1 MRSNKR
7 VPSYAVISFALASL
21 AATAGCAA
29 SISRGQGG
37 TRPAPPTQ
45 VAGSPA
51 DAKAVNDAAYEL
63 IHQGDYDAALEMC
76 RKAVALDPALADAH
90 KNMAIA
96 LCDRGRCEE
105 ALAPAR
111 EAVRLKPE
119 LDKAHYVLGKVFL
132 GLGRYRDAVAEYR
145 EALRLNPEYDK
156 AHYSL
161 GLAYERL
168 GEHGAAADALRRAV
182 KLKPELANYRLR
194 LELASRHLGGAV
206 RTSPA
211 PLPTAAELKSDNGA
225 VDRYIAVVRDHL
237 YHEEFE
243 ELERLAGRLRSS
255 RARVPGG
262 HWELGLLYGG
272 LKAPEADTNA
282 PEAEWQYHLGRLK
295 RWADASP
302 ESVTARVAL
311 AQSYV
316 GHAWQARGFGLANT
330 VTERGGQ
337 LFGERLALARSV
349 LDGAKGSGVSCP
361 QWYAVMLNVGLGQGW
376 DAGDYE
382 RLFKEATA
390 FEPDYPAYYTSMA
403 VYQTPRWFGR
413 AGDWVRFAA
422 AAADRKGGKA
432 GSALYYMIADAVA
445 VSARARGRHDE
456 FLAGEGVSWPRVMQG
471 IVDLDRLYGMNPRI
485 ANRACLLASTQG
497 DKGLSRELF
506 RRIGDDWEPTVW
518 GSRTDFDLRRRWAFD
533 EPQPAGAE

>member
-1 MRSNKR
+1 MRSNNR
-7 VPSYAVISFALASL
+7 VPYYAVISFALSSL
-21 AATAGCAA
+21 AATAGCAV
-29 SISRGQGG
+29 SISGGQAGM
-37 TRPAPPTQ
+37 RPAPPP
-45 VAGSPA
+45 AGSA
-51 DAKAVNDAAYEL
+51 SEARAVNDAAYEL
-63 IHQGDYDAALEMC
+63 IQQDDYDAALELC
-76 RKAVALDPALADAH
+76 RKAVALDPTLAEAH
-90 KNMAIA
+90 KNMAIT

-119 LDKAHYVLGKVFL
+119 LDKAHYVLGKVLL

-168 GEHGAAADALRRAV
+168 GDPGTAADALGRAV

-206 RTSPA
+206 RPSPA
-211 PLPTAAELKSDNGA
+211 PLPAAADLKSDNGA
-225 VDRYIAVVRDHL
+225 ADRYVAVVRDYL

-243 ELERLAGRLRSS
+243 ELERLAGKLRASKA
-255 RARVPGG
+255 RAPGG
-262 HWELGLLYGG
+262 HWELGLFYGG

-316 GHAWQARGFGLANT
+316 AHAWQARGFGLANT
-330 VTERGGQ
+330 VTERGGR
-337 LFGERLALARSV
+337 LFGERLALARST
-349 LDGAKGSGVSCP
+349 LDAAKGSGVRCP
-361 QWYAVMLNVGLGQGW
+361 QWYAVMFNVGLGQGW
-376 DAGDYE
+376 DAGEYE
-382 RLFKEATA
+382 RLFREATA
-390 FEPDYPAYYTSMA
+390 FEPDYPAYYTTTA
-403 VYQTPRWFGR
+403 VYQMPRWFGR
-413 AGDWVRFAA
+413 PGDWVRFAA
-422 AAADRKGGKA
+422 DAADRKGGKA
-432 GSALYYMIADAVA
+432 GSALYYMIVDAVA
-445 VSARARGRHDE
+445 SSARARGRHDE

-471 IVDLDRLYGMNPRI
+471 ITDLDRLYGMNPRI
-485 ANRACLLASTQG
+485 ANRACLLASSRG

-518 GSRTDFDLRRRWAFD
+518 GRRVDFDLRRRWAFD
-533 EPQPAGAE
+533 QPQSAGTE